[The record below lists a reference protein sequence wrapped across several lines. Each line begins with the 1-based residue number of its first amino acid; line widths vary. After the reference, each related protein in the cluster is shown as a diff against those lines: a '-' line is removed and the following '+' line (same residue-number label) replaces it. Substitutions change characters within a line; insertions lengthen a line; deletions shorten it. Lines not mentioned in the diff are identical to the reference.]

1 MSAESFTLVSFVEKL
16 VRLHECVVVPGL
28 GGFITRDHSAALNR
42 FNGQLKPRSRTI
54 FFNDILRQDDGILMN
69 HIMSET
75 GMDKG
80 NAEQFVQREVQS
92 LLQRC
97 AGHEQQ
103 SFGSLGSFYLNQHD
117 KLFFLPSVTL
127 NLADI
132 AYGLKPVQLE
142 AVVETLTQ
150 EIRKPLSPK
159 AVSEPEA
166 VIVEPIS
173 VATETSIP
181 ASRPRIWKVAAAV
194 AILSLSTAAGIRISN
209 YLRQDSSALLTAST
223 MGSETIQE
231 EISRESSKAKIN
243 MAHATPVTKA
253 QPAVAGK
260 SASAKNNGD
269 YKVIAAC
276 FITEKAAIEE
286 LKRLA
291 DKGISA
297 YTGRPSQSALYRIM
311 VGEAATPQEAATL
324 ATTFTRNTKI
334 RARVEQLRLP

>member
-16 VRLHECVVVPGL
+16 VRIHECVVVPGL

-69 HIMSET
+69 HIMAET
-75 GMDKG
+75 GMD
-80 NAEQFVQREVQS
+80 NAHASRFLQQEVQQ

-103 SFGSLGSFYLNQHD
+103 SFGALGSFYLNQHD

-127 NLADI
+127 NLSDV

-142 AVVETLTQ
+142 TVVETLTQ
-150 EIRKPLSPK
+150 EIRKPLTSK

-166 VIVEPIS
+166 VIAEPIS
-173 VATETSIP
+173 IATETSI
-181 ASRPRIWKVAAAV
+181 AANRPRMWKVAAAV
-194 AILSLSTAAGIRISN
+194 AILSLSTAAGIRISH
-209 YLRQDSSALLTAST
+209 YLRQDDASLLTAST
-223 MGSETIQE
+223 LGSETMQE
-231 EISRESSKAKIN
+231 VKSQESGKVPVKEGQSIRASKALP
-243 MAHATPVTKA
+243 ATARKT
-253 QPAVAGK
+253 
-260 SASAKNNGD
+260 ASAKNSGD

-291 DKGISA
+291 DKGIIA

-334 RARVEQLRLP
+334 RVRVEHLRLP

>member
-16 VRLHECVVVPGL
+16 VRTHECVVVPGL

-80 NAEQFVQREVQS
+80 EAERLVKHEVQQ

-103 SFGSLGSFYLNQHD
+103 TFGALGSFYLNQHD
-117 KLFFLPSVTL
+117 KLFFLPSVML
-127 NLADI
+127 NLADV

-142 AVVETLTQ
+142 TVVETLTQ
-150 EIRKPLSPK
+150 EIRKPLTPK
-159 AVSEPEA
+159 VVSEPE
-166 VIVEPIS
+166 VVTVEPIS
-173 VATETSIP
+173 LATETSITG
-181 ASRPRIWKVAAAV
+181 SRPRIWKVAAAV

-209 YLRQDSSALLTAST
+209 YLRQDIAALLTAST
-223 MGSETIQE
+223 MGSETLQE
-231 EISRESSKAKIN
+231 VKSRESGKAPEKEKHTN
-243 MAHATPVTKA
+243 PATKVL
-253 QPAVAGK
+253 PAVNGK
-260 SASAKNNGD
+260 SASAKNTGD

-291 DKGISA
+291 DKGIAA
-297 YTGRPSQSALYRIM
+297 YIGRPSQSSLYRVM
-311 VGEAATPQEAATL
+311 VGEAATPWLAAHL

-334 RARVEQLRLP
+334 RVRVEHLRLP